1 MEGCSLADARRQ
13 GVGPTR
19 AAKRAIDFEG
29 PSAILFES
37 PCVQLV
43 KPKES
48 VSVNTDTCT
57 GCKKCITEIGC
68 PGLGFDQTRKGAKS
82 KDRGQ
87 AFVDASLCNGCGL
100 CVQVCPFKAIE
111 LPGNAEE
118 RRPMRN
124 VLLTGVGGQGTV
136 LAAKV
141 LAQAAQA
148 KGWQVRTAE
157 TIGMA
162 QRGGSVVSHVRM
174 GDNGEEVIAPLVA
187 KGTADMIIAFEPAE
201 AARVLPYLAPDG
213 VMVSATTSIQPIT
226 AALSTEP
233 YLAEA
238 TIASL
243 DERLNKCAAA
253 PARFVL
259 VDDESVLSQ
268 VGNRK
273 ALNTVLLAFALKTG
287 HLPLSLDDLR
297 DAIRACVKPRFVEL
311 NLAAIDLVESKE

>member
-1 MEGCSLADARRQ
+1 
-13 GVGPTR
+13 
-19 AAKRAIDFEG
+19 
-29 PSAILFES
+29 
-37 PCVQLV
+37 
-43 KPKES
+43 
-48 VSVNTDTCT
+48 
-57 GCKKCITEIGC
+57 
-68 PGLGFDQTRKGAKS
+68 
-82 KDRGQ
+82 
-87 AFVDASLCNGCGL
+87 
-100 CVQVCPFKAIE
+100 
-111 LPGNAEE
+111 
-118 RRPMRN
+118 MRN

-243 DERLNKCAAA
+243 DERLNGSAAA

-259 VDDESVLSQ
+259 VDDEAVLSQ

-297 DAIRACVKPRFVEL
+297 DAVRACVKPRFVEL

>member
-1 MEGCSLADARRQ
+1 
-13 GVGPTR
+13 
-19 AAKRAIDFEG
+19 
-29 PSAILFES
+29 
-37 PCVQLV
+37 
-43 KPKES
+43 
-48 VSVNTDTCT
+48 
-57 GCKKCITEIGC
+57 
-68 PGLGFDQTRKGAKS
+68 
-82 KDRGQ
+82 
-87 AFVDASLCNGCGL
+87 
-100 CVQVCPFKAIE
+100 
-111 LPGNAEE
+111 
-118 RRPMRN
+118 MRN

-201 AARVLPYLAPDG
+201 AARVLPFLAPDG

-243 DERLNKCAAA
+243 RGRLNGCAAA

-259 VDDESVLSQ
+259 VDDEAVLSQ
-268 VGNRK
+268 VENRK

>member
-1 MEGCSLADARRQ
+1 
-13 GVGPTR
+13 
-19 AAKRAIDFEG
+19 
-29 PSAILFES
+29 
-37 PCVQLV
+37 
-43 KPKES
+43 
-48 VSVNTDTCT
+48 
-57 GCKKCITEIGC
+57 
-68 PGLGFDQTRKGAKS
+68 
-82 KDRGQ
+82 
-87 AFVDASLCNGCGL
+87 
-100 CVQVCPFKAIE
+100 
-111 LPGNAEE
+111 
-118 RRPMRN
+118 MRN
-124 VLLTGVGGQGTV
+124 VLLTGVGGHGTV

-243 DERLNKCAAA
+243 RGRLNGSAEA

-259 VDDESVLSQ
+259 VDDEAVLSQ

-287 HLPLSLDDLR
+287 HLPLSLGDLR

>member
-1 MEGCSLADARRQ
+1 
-13 GVGPTR
+13 
-19 AAKRAIDFEG
+19 
-29 PSAILFES
+29 
-37 PCVQLV
+37 
-43 KPKES
+43 
-48 VSVNTDTCT
+48 
-57 GCKKCITEIGC
+57 
-68 PGLGFDQTRKGAKS
+68 
-82 KDRGQ
+82 
-87 AFVDASLCNGCGL
+87 
-100 CVQVCPFKAIE
+100 
-111 LPGNAEE
+111 
-118 RRPMRN
+118 MRN

-243 DERLNKCAAA
+243 RGRLNGCAAA

-259 VDDESVLSQ
+259 VDDEAVLSQ
-268 VGNRK
+268 VENRK

-287 HLPLSLDDLR
+287 HLPLSLGDLR

>member
-1 MEGCSLADARRQ
+1 
-13 GVGPTR
+13 
-19 AAKRAIDFEG
+19 
-29 PSAILFES
+29 
-37 PCVQLV
+37 
-43 KPKES
+43 
-48 VSVNTDTCT
+48 
-57 GCKKCITEIGC
+57 
-68 PGLGFDQTRKGAKS
+68 
-82 KDRGQ
+82 
-87 AFVDASLCNGCGL
+87 
-100 CVQVCPFKAIE
+100 
-111 LPGNAEE
+111 
-118 RRPMRN
+118 MRN

-174 GDNGEEVIAPLVA
+174 GDNGEEVIAPLVT

-243 DERLNKCAAA
+243 DERLNECAAA

-259 VDDESVLSQ
+259 VDDEAVLSQ

-297 DAIRACVKPRFVEL
+297 DAVRACVKPRFVEL

>member
-1 MEGCSLADARRQ
+1 
-13 GVGPTR
+13 
-19 AAKRAIDFEG
+19 
-29 PSAILFES
+29 
-37 PCVQLV
+37 
-43 KPKES
+43 
-48 VSVNTDTCT
+48 
-57 GCKKCITEIGC
+57 
-68 PGLGFDQTRKGAKS
+68 
-82 KDRGQ
+82 
-87 AFVDASLCNGCGL
+87 
-100 CVQVCPFKAIE
+100 
-111 LPGNAEE
+111 
-118 RRPMRN
+118 MRN

-243 DERLNKCAAA
+243 RGRLNGCAAA
-253 PARFVL
+253 PARCTTRHRRTPGR
-259 VDDESVLSQ
+259 DPCSSRPCGSGRSPSQ
-268 VGNRK
+268 G
-273 ALNTVLLAFALKTG
+273 
-287 HLPLSLDDLR
+287 S
-297 DAIRACVKPRFVEL
+297 RFR
-311 NLAAIDLVESKE
+311 

>member
-1 MEGCSLADARRQ
+1 
-13 GVGPTR
+13 
-19 AAKRAIDFEG
+19 
-29 PSAILFES
+29 
-37 PCVQLV
+37 
-43 KPKES
+43 
-48 VSVNTDTCT
+48 
-57 GCKKCITEIGC
+57 
-68 PGLGFDQTRKGAKS
+68 
-82 KDRGQ
+82 
-87 AFVDASLCNGCGL
+87 
-100 CVQVCPFKAIE
+100 
-111 LPGNAEE
+111 
-118 RRPMRN
+118 MRN

-187 KGTADMIIAFEPAE
+187 KGTADMIIAFELAE

-233 YLAEA
+233 YLAEV

-243 DERLNKCAAA
+243 DERLNECAAA

-259 VDDESVLSQ
+259 VDDEAVLSQ

-297 DAIRACVKPRFVEL
+297 DAVRACVKPRFVEL

>member
-1 MEGCSLADARRQ
+1 
-13 GVGPTR
+13 
-19 AAKRAIDFEG
+19 
-29 PSAILFES
+29 
-37 PCVQLV
+37 
-43 KPKES
+43 
-48 VSVNTDTCT
+48 
-57 GCKKCITEIGC
+57 
-68 PGLGFDQTRKGAKS
+68 
-82 KDRGQ
+82 
-87 AFVDASLCNGCGL
+87 
-100 CVQVCPFKAIE
+100 
-111 LPGNAEE
+111 
-118 RRPMRN
+118 MRN

-174 GDNGEEVIAPLVA
+174 GDNGKEVIAPLVA

-213 VMVSATTSIQPIT
+213 VMVSASTSIQPIT
-226 AALSTEP
+226 AALSSEP
-233 YLAEA
+233 YLAKA
-238 TIASL
+238 TVASL
-243 DERLNKCAAA
+243 DERLNVRAGE

-259 VDDESVLSQ
+259 VDDEAVLSQ

>member
-1 MEGCSLADARRQ
+1 
-13 GVGPTR
+13 
-19 AAKRAIDFEG
+19 
-29 PSAILFES
+29 
-37 PCVQLV
+37 
-43 KPKES
+43 
-48 VSVNTDTCT
+48 
-57 GCKKCITEIGC
+57 
-68 PGLGFDQTRKGAKS
+68 
-82 KDRGQ
+82 
-87 AFVDASLCNGCGL
+87 
-100 CVQVCPFKAIE
+100 
-111 LPGNAEE
+111 
-118 RRPMRN
+118 MRN

-174 GDNGEEVIAPLVA
+174 GDNGEEVIAPLVS

-243 DERLNKCAAA
+243 DERLNECAAA

-259 VDDESVLSQ
+259 VDDEAVLSQ

-297 DAIRACVKPRFVEL
+297 DAVRACVKPRFVEL

>member
-1 MEGCSLADARRQ
+1 
-13 GVGPTR
+13 
-19 AAKRAIDFEG
+19 
-29 PSAILFES
+29 
-37 PCVQLV
+37 
-43 KPKES
+43 
-48 VSVNTDTCT
+48 
-57 GCKKCITEIGC
+57 
-68 PGLGFDQTRKGAKS
+68 
-82 KDRGQ
+82 
-87 AFVDASLCNGCGL
+87 
-100 CVQVCPFKAIE
+100 
-111 LPGNAEE
+111 
-118 RRPMRN
+118 MRN

-162 QRGGSVVSHVRM
+162 QRGDSVVSHVRM

-243 DERLNKCAAA
+243 DERLNECAEAS
-253 PARFVL
+253 ARFVL
-259 VDDESVLSQ
+259 VDDEAVLSQ

-297 DAIRACVKPRFVEL
+297 DAIRVCVKPRFVEL

>member
-1 MEGCSLADARRQ
+1 
-13 GVGPTR
+13 
-19 AAKRAIDFEG
+19 
-29 PSAILFES
+29 
-37 PCVQLV
+37 
-43 KPKES
+43 
-48 VSVNTDTCT
+48 
-57 GCKKCITEIGC
+57 
-68 PGLGFDQTRKGAKS
+68 
-82 KDRGQ
+82 
-87 AFVDASLCNGCGL
+87 
-100 CVQVCPFKAIE
+100 
-111 LPGNAEE
+111 
-118 RRPMRN
+118 MRN

-243 DERLNKCAAA
+243 DERLNGSAEA

-259 VDDESVLSQ
+259 VDDEAVLSQ

-297 DAIRACVKPRFVEL
+297 DAICACVKPRFIEL

>member
-1 MEGCSLADARRQ
+1 
-13 GVGPTR
+13 
-19 AAKRAIDFEG
+19 
-29 PSAILFES
+29 
-37 PCVQLV
+37 
-43 KPKES
+43 
-48 VSVNTDTCT
+48 
-57 GCKKCITEIGC
+57 
-68 PGLGFDQTRKGAKS
+68 
-82 KDRGQ
+82 
-87 AFVDASLCNGCGL
+87 
-100 CVQVCPFKAIE
+100 
-111 LPGNAEE
+111 
-118 RRPMRN
+118 MRN

-148 KGWQVRTAE
+148 KGWRVRTAE

-174 GDNGEEVIAPLVA
+174 GDDGEEVIAPLVA

-213 VMVSATTSIQPIT
+213 VMVSASTSIQPIT
-226 AALSTEP
+226 AALSSEP
-233 YLAEA
+233 YLAKA
-238 TIASL
+238 TVASL
-243 DERLNKCAAA
+243 DERLNVRAGE

-259 VDDESVLSQ
+259 VDDEAVLSQ

-297 DAIRACVKPRFVEL
+297 DAIRICVKPRFVEL

>member
-1 MEGCSLADARRQ
+1 
-13 GVGPTR
+13 
-19 AAKRAIDFEG
+19 
-29 PSAILFES
+29 
-37 PCVQLV
+37 
-43 KPKES
+43 
-48 VSVNTDTCT
+48 
-57 GCKKCITEIGC
+57 
-68 PGLGFDQTRKGAKS
+68 
-82 KDRGQ
+82 
-87 AFVDASLCNGCGL
+87 
-100 CVQVCPFKAIE
+100 
-111 LPGNAEE
+111 
-118 RRPMRN
+118 MRN

-187 KGTADMIIAFEPAE
+187 KGTADMIIAFELAE

-226 AALSTEP
+226 AALSAEP

-243 DERLNKCAAA
+243 RGRLNGSAEA

-259 VDDESVLSQ
+259 VDDEAVLSQ

>member
-1 MEGCSLADARRQ
+1 
-13 GVGPTR
+13 
-19 AAKRAIDFEG
+19 
-29 PSAILFES
+29 
-37 PCVQLV
+37 
-43 KPKES
+43 
-48 VSVNTDTCT
+48 
-57 GCKKCITEIGC
+57 
-68 PGLGFDQTRKGAKS
+68 
-82 KDRGQ
+82 
-87 AFVDASLCNGCGL
+87 
-100 CVQVCPFKAIE
+100 
-111 LPGNAEE
+111 
-118 RRPMRN
+118 MRN

-238 TIASL
+238 TVASL
-243 DERLNKCAAA
+243 DERLNEGAAA

-259 VDDESVLSQ
+259 VDDEAVLSQ

-297 DAIRACVKPRFVEL
+297 DAVRACVKPRFVEL

>member
-1 MEGCSLADARRQ
+1 
-13 GVGPTR
+13 
-19 AAKRAIDFEG
+19 
-29 PSAILFES
+29 
-37 PCVQLV
+37 
-43 KPKES
+43 
-48 VSVNTDTCT
+48 
-57 GCKKCITEIGC
+57 
-68 PGLGFDQTRKGAKS
+68 
-82 KDRGQ
+82 
-87 AFVDASLCNGCGL
+87 
-100 CVQVCPFKAIE
+100 
-111 LPGNAEE
+111 
-118 RRPMRN
+118 MRN

-174 GDNGEEVIAPLVA
+174 GDTGEEVIAPLVA

-226 AALSTEP
+226 AALSSEP
-233 YLAEA
+233 YLAKA
-238 TIASL
+238 TVTSL
-243 DERLNKCAAA
+243 EKRLNVRAGE

-259 VDDESVLSQ
+259 VDDEAVLSQ

-297 DAIRACVKPRFVEL
+297 DAVRACVKPRFVEL

>member
-1 MEGCSLADARRQ
+1 
-13 GVGPTR
+13 
-19 AAKRAIDFEG
+19 
-29 PSAILFES
+29 
-37 PCVQLV
+37 
-43 KPKES
+43 
-48 VSVNTDTCT
+48 
-57 GCKKCITEIGC
+57 
-68 PGLGFDQTRKGAKS
+68 
-82 KDRGQ
+82 
-87 AFVDASLCNGCGL
+87 
-100 CVQVCPFKAIE
+100 
-111 LPGNAEE
+111 
-118 RRPMRN
+118 MRN

-243 DERLNKCAAA
+243 DERLNECAAA
-253 PARFVL
+253 PTRFVL
-259 VDDESVLSQ
+259 VDDEAVLSQ
-268 VGNRK
+268 VENRK
-273 ALNTVLLAFALKTG
+273 ALNTVLLAFAFKTG